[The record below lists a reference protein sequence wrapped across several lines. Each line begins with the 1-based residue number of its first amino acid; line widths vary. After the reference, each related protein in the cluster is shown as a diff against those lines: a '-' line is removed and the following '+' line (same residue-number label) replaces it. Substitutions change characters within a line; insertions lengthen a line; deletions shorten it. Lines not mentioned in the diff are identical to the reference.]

1 MSGRAGSGVPVGGGV
16 RAGPGR
22 RAGSL
27 RWVQGMGCGLL
38 LAVSPA
44 TLLLLGGLMAPL
56 APALLSDNA
65 VGRPVARSVALF
77 GAALSIGPVMRLWH
91 RGGGVADALSLL
103 GDVGV
108 LGTAW
113 AACAVGWL
121 LAELAPV
128 LVRVALDRT
137 DHAQEAELLAARR
150 RQEDRGGAPPRG

>member
-1 MSGRAGSGVPVGGGV
+1 MSRQAESGVQG
-16 RAGPGR
+16 GPGR

-44 TLLLLGGLMAPL
+44 SLLLLAGLMAPL

-65 VGRPVARSVALF
+65 AGRPVARSVALF
-77 GAALSIGPVMRLWH
+77 GAALSIGPVLRLWH
-91 RGGGVADALSLL
+91 GGGGMADALALL
-103 GDVGV
+103 GDAGV

-128 LVRVALDRT
+128 LVRVALDKN
-137 DHAQEAELLAARR
+137 DHAQEAALLAARR
-150 RQEDRGGAPPRG
+150 RLEERWGVPPRG

>member
-1 MSGRAGSGVPVGGGV
+1 MSGKAGSGAKGAP
-16 RAGPGR
+16 AGR

-27 RWVQGMGCGLL
+27 RWLQGMGCGLV

-44 TLLLLGGLMAPL
+44 SVLLLAGLMAPL

-65 VGRPVARSVALF
+65 PGRPVARSVALF
-77 GAALSIGPVMRLWH
+77 GAALSIGPVMRLW
-91 RGGGVADALSLL
+91 RGGGGVEDALALL

-108 LGTAW
+108 LGSAW

-137 DHAQEAELLAARR
+137 DHAQEAALLAARR
-150 RQEDRGGAPPRG
+150 RIEERWGMPPRR

>member
-1 MSGRAGSGVPVGGGV
+1 MSVRGASRAGGGSV
-16 RAGPGR
+16 R

-27 RWVQGMGCGLL
+27 RWLQGMGCGLL

-56 APALLSDNA
+56 VPALLSDGA
-65 VGRPVARSVALF
+65 TGRPVARSVALF
-77 GAALSIGPVMRLWH
+77 GAALSIGPVLRLW
-91 RGGGVADALSLL
+91 RAGDGTANALALL

-121 LAELAPV
+121 LAEIVPV
-128 LVRVALDRT
+128 LIRVALDQH
-137 DHAQEAELLAARR
+137 DHAQEAALRAARR
-150 RQEDRGGAPPRG
+150 RHEEQWGVPPQK

>member
-1 MSGRAGSGVPVGGGV
+1 MSVRAASRAGGGS
-16 RAGPGR
+16 AR

-27 RWVQGMGCGLL
+27 RWLQGMGCGLV
-38 LAVSPA
+38 LAVSPS

-56 APALLSDNA
+56 VPALLSDGA
-65 VGRPVARSVALF
+65 RGRPVARSVALF
-77 GAALSIGPVMRLWH
+77 GAALSIGPVLRLW
-91 RGGGVADALSLL
+91 REGDSTANALALL

-128 LVRVALDRT
+128 LVRVALDRN
-137 DHAQEAELLAARR
+137 DHAQEAALLAARR
-150 RQEDRGGAPPRG
+150 RIEERWGVPPRG

>member
-1 MSGRAGSGVPVGGGV
+1 MSGRTAGG
-16 RAGPGR
+16 RAGAPGR

-44 TLLLLGGLMAPL
+44 MLLLLGGLMAPL
-56 APALLSDNA
+56 APALLSDSVA
-65 VGRPVARSVALF
+65 GRPVARSVALF

-91 RGGGVADALSLL
+91 AGGGMADALSLL

-121 LAELAPV
+121 LAELTPV

-137 DHAQEAELLAARR
+137 DQAQEAALLGARR
-150 RQEDRGGAPPRG
+150 RLEERWGVSPRG

>member
-1 MSGRAGSGVPVGGGV
+1 MSRKSRGG
-16 RAGPGR
+16 AQEAPGR

-44 TLLLLGGLMAPL
+44 TLLLLGGLMVPL
-56 APALLSDNA
+56 APAMLSDNA
-65 VGRPVARSVALF
+65 PGHPVARSVALF
-77 GAALSIGPVMRLWH
+77 GGALSIGPVMRLWH
-91 RGGGVADALSLL
+91 VGGGMAEALALL

-137 DHAQEAELLAARR
+137 DQAQEAALLVARR
-150 RQEDRGGAPPRG
+150 RLEERWGVPPRR